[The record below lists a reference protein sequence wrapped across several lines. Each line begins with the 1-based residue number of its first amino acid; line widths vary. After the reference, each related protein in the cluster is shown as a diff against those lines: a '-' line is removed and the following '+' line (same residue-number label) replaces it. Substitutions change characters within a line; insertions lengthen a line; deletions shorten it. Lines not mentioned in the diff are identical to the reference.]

1 MEPNRPIRSGRAI
14 VPDRRLSGE
23 SVLEQN
29 TADADTKNLGGNPS
43 KVSLTPLQ
51 WTICAVA
58 SFGFAFDLYET
69 LMLPLIVR
77 PAITSL
83 GHLKPGTREFNLMVG
98 LLFFIPNLI
107 GGIFGLLGGYFAD
120 LLGRRRI
127 LLWSILL
134 YSVSACA
141 AAYSTSL
148 PQLICLRCTTL
159 IGVSVEF
166 VAAITWLAEIF
177 PDAGL
182 RERVLGYTQ
191 ASHTAGGLLVAG
203 AYYIA
208 VTWAEKFPLIRG
220 GHEAWRYTL
229 LSGLIP
235 AFPLLVLRPLLPESP
250 LWKLKRLTGALKRP
264 SFGKLF
270 QPALRRVT
278 LVTTLVFACTYSLAF
293 GAIQQTVRM
302 IAGLPDV
309 HGLGLR
315 QIEQA
320 ASRVQIFQEMG
331 GVIGRF
337 LFAVLAIHIFSQRRR
352 LSVFLLPALFVFAWM
367 YFFAA
372 TRSLAFMEAGLLLST
387 MLFNAINSF
396 WGNYLPR
403 LYPTHLRA
411 TGESF
416 AVNIGGRVLGV
427 SAALMT
433 TTLSNLMRGVNPSA
447 GLAHSAGTVSVLAI
461 LTALVAVWWL
471 PEPQA
476 DGLPD

>member
-1 MEPNRPIRSGRAI
+1 M
-14 VPDRRLSGE
+14 
-23 SVLEQN
+23 LEQH
-29 TADADTKNLGGNPS
+29 TADADTENLGGTSS
-43 KVSLTPLQ
+43 KIRLTPIQ

-58 SFGFAFDLYET
+58 SLGFAFDLYET

-83 GHLKPGTREFNLMVG
+83 GHLKPGTPQFNLMVG
-98 LLFFIPNLI
+98 LLFFIPNVT
-107 GGIFGLLGGYFAD
+107 GGIFGLLGGYFTD

-127 LLWSILL
+127 LLWSIVL
-134 YSVSACA
+134 YSVSAYA

-148 PQLICLRCTTL
+148 PQLIFLRCTTL

-166 VAAITWLAEIF
+166 VAAITWLGEIF
-177 PDAGL
+177 PDAHQ

-191 ASHTAGGLLVAG
+191 AFHSAGGLLVAT

-208 VTWAEKFPLIRG
+208 VTWADKFPLIRG

-235 AFPLLVLRPLLPESP
+235 AFPLLVLRPFLPESP
-250 LWKLKRLTGALKRP
+250 LWKLKRLDGGLSRP
-264 SFGKLF
+264 SFRELF
-270 QPALRRVT
+270 QPALRRIT
-278 LVTTLVFACTYSLAF
+278 LVTTVVFACTYSLAF

-302 IAGLPDV
+302 IAGLPEV
-309 HGLGLR
+309 HRLGLR

-320 ASRVQIFQEMG
+320 ASRVQVFQEMG
-331 GVIGRF
+331 GIIGRL

-352 LSVFLLPALFVFAWM
+352 LSAFLLPALFVYAGM

-372 TRSLAFMEAGLLLST
+372 TRSLATMEAGLLLAT
-387 MLFNAINSF
+387 LLFNAMHSF

-416 AVNIGGRVLGV
+416 AANLGGRVLGV
-427 SAALMT
+427 SAALLT
-433 TTLSNLMRGVNPSA
+433 TSLSNVMPGANSSA
-447 GLAHSAGTVSVLAI
+447 SLAHSAGVVSVLAI
-461 LTALVAVWWL
+461 LVALVAFWWL
-471 PEPQA
+471 PEPQSER
-476 DGLPD
+476 LPD